1 MATTHRSTEH
11 GSASSTHSGQQES
24 DERKL
29 REVRI
34 LDAATTL
41 LVRWGY
47 RKTTIDD
54 VAREANVGKGT
65 IYLHWKDK
73 NELFRAAIW
82 REQQR
87 YSEETMRRIA
97 ADPQGGLLHRITIHG
112 MLAALSNPL
121 MATILKGN
129 SDIFNGLIGAFDPG
143 FLNQLLGDAD
153 DYIIELQHAG
163 LIRTDLPASLITYM
177 LAALKFGIINSPDLI
192 GQERM
197 PDMEQLTEAF
207 SDLIRRWLEPE
218 QLPSQNDTGKQ
229 LYTEYMNKVMES
241 EQLPQKQE

>member
-1 MATTHRSTEH
+1 MATTQHPAHR
-11 GSASSTHSGQQES
+11 ASNRNAQPNQPPERQPES

-29 REVRI
+29 REERI

-54 VAREANVGKGT
+54 VAREAGVGKGT

-87 YSEETMRRIA
+87 YGEEIQRRIA
-97 ADPQGGLLHRITIHG
+97 ADPEGGLLHRITIHG
-112 MLAALSNPL
+112 MLATLNNPL
-121 MATILKGN
+121 MAAIIRGK
-129 SDIFNGLIGAFDPG
+129 SDIFNGFLGAFDPVS
-143 FLNQLLGDAD
+143 LNQLVGDTDA
-153 DYIIELQHAG
+153 YIIQLQQAG
-163 LIRTDLPASLITYM
+163 LIRSDIPASVITY
-177 LAALKFGIINSPDLI
+177 LLTVLKVGIINSPDLI
-192 GQERM
+192 SKEHL
-197 PDMEQLTEAF
+197 PSIEELTEAL

-218 QLPSQNDTGKQ
+218 QLPNQSEVGKQ
-229 LYTEYMNKVMES
+229 SFIELLNKIKE
-241 EQLPQKQE
+241 PN

>member
-1 MATTHRSTEH
+1 MATTRRSSEKE
-11 GSASSTHSGQQES
+11 SISDMQPGQPGS

-29 REVRI
+29 REERI

-54 VAREANVGKGT
+54 VAREAGVGKGT

-87 YSEETMRRIA
+87 YSEDMQRRIA
-97 ADPQGGLLHRITIHG
+97 ADPEGGLLHRITIHG

-121 MATILKGN
+121 MAAIFRGN
-129 SDIFNGLIGAFDPG
+129 SDIFNGFIGAYDQSFI
-143 FLNQLLGDAD
+143 NQLLD
-153 DYIIELQHAG
+153 DTDTYIVELQHAG
-163 LIRTDLPASLITYM
+163 LIRTDIPASVITY
-177 LAALKFGIINSPDLI
+177 LLTVLKFGIINSPDLI
-192 GQERM
+192 SQERI
-197 PDMEQLTEAF
+197 PGMEQLTE
-207 SDLIRRWLEPE
+207 SLSELIRRWLEPE
-218 QLPSQNDTGKQ
+218 QLPSESESGKQ
-229 LYTEYMNKVMES
+229 LFSDLMKKVKES
-241 EQLPQKQE
+241 EQVPQ

>member
-1 MATTHRSTEH
+1 MATTRRSTEQDK
-11 GSASSTHSGQQES
+11 ASKTQLVQPES

-29 REVRI
+29 REERI

-54 VAREANVGKGT
+54 VAREAGVGKGT

-73 NELFRAAIW
+73 NDLFRAAIW

-87 YSEETMRRIA
+87 YSDELQRRIA
-97 ADPQGGLLHRITIHG
+97 ADPEGGLLHRITIHG

-121 MATILKGN
+121 MTAIFRGN
-129 SDIFNGLIGAFDPG
+129 SDIFNGFLGSHDPR
-143 FLNQLLGDAD
+143 FINQLLGDTD
-153 DYIIELQHAG
+153 TYIIELQHKG
-163 LIRTDLPASLITYM
+163 LIRVDIPAPVITY
-177 LAALKFGIINSPDLI
+177 LLTALKFGIINSSDLI
-192 GQERM
+192 SQERI
-197 PDMEQLTEAF
+197 PDMEQLTESL

-218 QLPSQNDTGKQ
+218 QLPSQSDAGKQ
-229 LYTEYMNKVMES
+229 LFTELLEKVKES
-241 EQLPQKQE
+241 E